1 MHLKMQK
8 INKFFGPVQVLFDV
22 DFEVTPNEFH
32 ALIGENGAGKSTLV
46 KILTGIEQKTS
57 GDVFINDEPVQ
68 FKTVL
73 DAERLGISIVNQ
85 ELNLFP
91 EMTVLEN
98 LFICKEMTRGVFI
111 DQDAQIKRAQDV
123 LAQLDIHVDLHAPV
137 KRYSVGVQQLIEIA
151 KALLEDA
158 QLIILDEPTSAL
170 TTKEITQLFNVLKKL
185 KNAGKSI
192 VYISHRLP
200 EIFELCESI
209 SILRDGKLVKRS
221 PLDRMDFNGIIQ
233 NMVGYDLGHLFPEKP
248 MIAPGKTLLE
258 ARNLT
263 RQNEFEDISFSLKA
277 GEIIGFAGLIGAG
290 RTELMNA
297 LFGVT
302 QFEHGELWI
311 DEQKVTIKSVAQAK
325 RLGLG
330 YVTENRK
337 EEGLFLDE
345 SITNNVLY
353 NNLKALSKWGL
364 VDGDKTS
371 ELVSR
376 STEEVQVKSHS
387 NAQIINQLSGGN
399 QQKVVLAKWLATQ
412 PKILILDEPTR
423 GIDVKSKKQ
432 IYDLIFQLKKQYFG
446 VILVSSELIELLG
459 VTDRI
464 YVLRE
469 GRLMKELENTQIK
482 DEDIMVHMMGGNT
495 YARG

>member
-1 MHLKMQK
+1 MHLKMQS
-8 INKFFGPVQVLFDV
+8 INKFFGPVQVLTNV
-22 DFEVTPNEFH
+22 DFEVKPNEFH

-46 KILTGIEQKTS
+46 KILTGIEHQTS
-57 GDVFINDEPVQ
+57 GDVFIDDAPVH
-68 FKTVL
+68 FKNVL
-73 DAERLGISIVNQ
+73 EAEKMGISIVNQ

-98 LFICKEMTRGVFI
+98 LFICKEPVKGLFI
-111 DQDAQIKRAQDV
+111 DADEERRRAAEVFKRLGINVNLDV
-123 LAQLDIHVDLHAPV
+123 PV
-137 KRYSVGVQQLIEIA
+137 KTYSVGIQQLIEIA
-151 KALLEDA
+151 KSLLEEA
-158 QLIILDEPTSAL
+158 KLIILDEPTSAL
-170 TTKEITQLFNVLKKL
+170 TNKEISQLFDVLKVLKKE
-185 KNAGKSI
+185 GKSI

-200 EIFELCESI
+200 EIFELCDSI
-209 SILRDGKLVKRS
+209 SILRDGALVVREDIAKMNFES
-221 PLDRMDFNGIIQ
+221 VIK
-233 NMVGYDLGHLFPEKP
+233 NMVGYELGNLFPDKP
-248 MIAPGKTLLE
+248 TVKPGVCLME
-258 ARNLT
+258 AKSLARAG
-263 RQNEFEDISFSLKA
+263 EFNDISFKLHA

-302 QFEHGELWI
+302 RFDSGHLEI
-311 DEQKVTIKSVAQAK
+311 DGNPVEIKSVAQAK
-325 RLGLG
+325 KLGLG

-353 NNLKALSKWGL
+353 NNLKALSQYGF
-364 VDGDKTS
+364 VDDKK
-371 ELVSR
+371 
-376 STEEVQVKSHS
+376 TESFVDTYTQEVQVKSHS
-387 NAQIINQLSGGN
+387 NAQQIHQLSGGN
-399 QQKVVLAKWLATQ
+399 QQKVVLAKWLATH

-432 IYDLIFQLKKQYFG
+432 IYDLIFKLKAQNYG
-446 VILVSSELIELLG
+446 VILVSSELVELLG
-459 VTDRI
+459 VADRI

-469 GRLMKELENTQIK
+469 GQLMKEMANQNIK

>member
-8 INKFFGPVQVLFDV
+8 INKFFGPVQVLTDV
-22 DFEVTPNEFH
+22 NFEVFPNEFH

-46 KILTGIEQKTS
+46 KILTGIEARTS
-57 GDVFINDEPVQ
+57 GAITVNDEPVN
-68 FKTVL
+68 FTNVL
-73 DAERLGISIVNQ
+73 DAEKIGISIVNQ

-98 LFICKEMTRGVFI
+98 LFICKEPQKGPFI
-111 DQDAQIKRAQDV
+111 DLVEEERRAQEV
-123 LAQLDIHVDLHAPV
+123 LNRLDINVDLRAPV

-151 KALLEDA
+151 KSLLEDA
-158 QLIILDEPTSAL
+158 QLIIMDEPTSAL
-170 TTKEITQLFNVLKKL
+170 TNKEISKLFEVLNVLK
-185 KNAGKSI
+185 AEGKSI

-200 EIFELCESI
+200 EIFELCDSI
-209 SILRDGKLVKRS
+209 SILRDGKLVLRESIENMNFESVIK
-221 PLDRMDFNGIIQ
+221 
-233 NMVGYDLGHLFPEKP
+233 NMVGYELGNLFPDKP
-248 MIAPGKTLLE
+248 KVKPGAMLLE
-258 ARNLT
+258 AEKLSRK
-263 RQNEFEDISFSLKA
+263 NEFSDISFTLRA

-302 QFEHGELWI
+302 RFDSGHLKIEDELV
-311 DEQKVTIKSVAQAK
+311 DIKSVAHAK

-345 SITNNVLY
+345 SIHNNVLY
-353 NNLKALSKWGL
+353 TNLKTLSTYGW
-364 VDGDKTS
+364 VNDD
-371 ELVSR
+371 E
-376 STEEVQVKSHS
+376 TEAVVTHYSQEVQVKSHS
-387 NAQIINQLSGGN
+387 NYQRANQLSGGN
-399 QQKVVLAKWLATQ
+399 QQKVVLAKWLATH

-432 IYDLIFQLKKQYFG
+432 IYDLIFKLKAENYG

-459 VTDRI
+459 VADRI

-469 GRLMKELENTQIK
+469 GKLMKEMNNHNIK
-482 DEDIMVHMMGGNT
+482 DEDIMVHMMGGAS